1 MWKIAITMII
11 VGLLVTMLPLTTL
24 GGQVVAATP
33 ERVIGKT
40 GQEITFPDQNLE
52 GAIRKAIG
60 KPKGPIYTT
69 DLEGL
74 TELDATGWGITNLA
88 GLEHCTNLEEL
99 DLEAN
104 QISDISPLSNLT
116 NLEDLDLA
124 GNQIS
129 DISPLSNLTN
139 LEDLDLAGNQIS
151 DISPLSNLTNLEEL
165 DLRGNPLNDTSIEV
179 YILQLEKRGVEVSP

>member
-139 LEDLDLAGNQIS
+139 LE
-151 DISPLSNLTNLEEL
+151 EL